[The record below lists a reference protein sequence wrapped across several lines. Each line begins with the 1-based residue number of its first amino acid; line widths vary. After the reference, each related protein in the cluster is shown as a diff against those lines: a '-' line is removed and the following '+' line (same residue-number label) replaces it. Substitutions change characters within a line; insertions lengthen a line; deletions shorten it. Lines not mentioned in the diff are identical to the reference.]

1 MRILRNPVAV
11 VVTLG
16 VAIIPSLYA
25 WFNILAN
32 WDPYSSTGNL
42 QVAVANE
49 DKGTASD
56 LVGRLDA
63 GKQVVSQLKKNDR
76 LGWTF
81 VSADKAVE
89 GVQSG
94 EYYAAIVL
102 PKDFSESLINSI
114 TGSSDKPN
122 IIYYVNEKKNAIA
135 PKITD
140 TGATTIDSQIN
151 ATFVSTVS
159 KTLVQTMTKE
169 GGKLSQSADGTRTS
183 VVNDLN
189 GLIEQLNDI
198 DSSLGRMGGTFDDAE
213 KGIKQ
218 AKSTVASLKRQISS
232 AQKAAKQSQRLLTQ
246 VQGSAQS
253 FSSSLAGA
261 FDNGSVQLSGIGV
274 SVNNAAGDA
283 LSAFNT
289 AQGSIDDIT
298 NALQKP
304 IDGAATLSSDLKDA
318 MNKAGIGRDTAIGKQ
333 IWQQIRRARQDREHP
348 AGPTRRLP
356 QGHVTV
362 HQLRQERGHQPF
374 GRHQHRHRQ
383 RHRHTQPRTHDAH
396 RNRHPEPDRGI
407 EQLRHA
413 QRHNRRHAVIAV
425 IHARPVR
432 QPV

>member
-218 AKSTVASLKRQISS
+218 AKSTVASLKRH
-232 AQKAAKQSQRLLTQ
+232 
-246 VQGSAQS
+246 G
-253 FSSSLAGA
+253 AG
-261 FDNGSVQLSGIGV
+261 FYRK
-274 SVNNAAGDA
+274 
-283 LSAFNT
+283 F
-289 AQGSIDDIT
+289 
-298 NALQKP
+298 K
-304 IDGAATLSSDLKDA
+304 K
-318 MNKAGIGRDTAIGKQ
+318 
-333 IWQQIRRARQDREHP
+333 
-348 AGPTRRLP
+348 
-356 QGHVTV
+356 
-362 HQLRQERGHQPF
+362 F
-374 GRHQHRHRQ
+374 
-383 RHRHTQPRTHDAH
+383 
-396 RNRHPEPDRGI
+396 
-407 EQLRHA
+407 
-413 QRHNRRHAVIAV
+413 
-425 IHARPVR
+425 
-432 QPV
+432 

>member
-63 GKQVVSQLKKNDR
+63 GKQVVSQLRKNDR

-135 PKITD
+135 PKITN
-140 TGATTIDSQIN
+140 GIN
-151 ATFVSTVS
+151 DKIVS
-159 KTLVQTMTKE
+159 KNRFDSFMSLTLT
-169 GGKLSQSADGTRTS
+169 SAASSALISASTS
-183 VVNDLN
+183 VSERGTEAVKPTFLPSCSKTP
-189 GLIEQLNDI
+189 LILI
-198 DSSLGRMGGTFDDAE
+198 TLSP
-213 KGIKQ
+213 
-218 AKSTVASLKRQISS
+218 TV
-232 AQKAAKQSQRLLTQ
+232 T
-246 VQGSAQS
+246 
-253 FSSSLAGA
+253 
-261 FDNGSVQLSGIGV
+261 
-274 SVNNAAGDA
+274 A
-283 LSAFNT
+283 LSVTFC
-289 AQGSIDDIT
+289 SST
-298 NALQKP
+298 N
-304 IDGAATLSSDLKDA
+304 
-318 MNKAGIGRDTAIGKQ
+318 
-333 IWQQIRRARQDREHP
+333 
-348 AGPTRRLP
+348 
-356 QGHVTV
+356 
-362 HQLRQERGHQPF
+362 F
-374 GRHQHRHRQ
+374 
-383 RHRHTQPRTHDAH
+383 
-396 RNRHPEPDRGI
+396 
-407 EQLRHA
+407 
-413 QRHNRRHAVIAV
+413 
-425 IHARPVR
+425 
-432 QPV
+432 

>member
-49 DKGTASD
+49 DKGTTSD

-159 KTLVQTMTKE
+159 KTLAQTMTKE

-213 KGIKQ
+213 KGVKQ

-232 AQKAAKQSQRLLTQ
+232 AQKAAKQSQKLLTQ

-304 IDGAATLSSDLKDA
+304 IDGAAALSSDLKDA

-333 IWQQIRRARQDREHP
+333 IWQQIDALDKTVNTQQGQLDAFHKDTSQFISSGKSAATSLSDATSTATGSGIGILNRARTTLT
-348 AGPTRRLP
+348 G
-356 QGHVTV
+356 TV
-362 HQLRQERGHQPF
+362 
-374 GRHQHRHRQ
+374 
-383 RHRHTQPRTHDAH
+383 
-396 RNRHPEPDRGI
+396 HPEPDRGI

>member
-49 DKGTASD
+49 DKGTTSD

-213 KGIKQ
+213 KGVKQ

-232 AQKAAKQSQRLLTQ
+232 AQKAAKQSQKLLTQ

-298 NALQKP
+298 NVLQKP

-333 IWQQIRRARQDREHP
+333 IWQQIDALDKTVNTQQSQLDAFHKDTSQFISSGKSAATSLSDATSTATGSGIGILNRAR
-348 AGPTRRLP
+348 
-356 QGHVTV
+356 
-362 HQLRQERGHQPF
+362 
-374 GRHQHRHRQ
+374 
-383 RHRHTQPRTHDAH
+383 